1 MKRFVATA
9 VLFLASGAATA
20 QPTLSEVQR
29 AAIAQQ
35 NAQVRVSI
43 GINMFVPAADGP
55 TFDAQE
61 GVRKQIY
68 ELANKECALLR
79 ETIAGDCRM
88 EAINVKVNRQQR
100 QQPVEGFNVNA
111 NISYRVTL
119 K

>member
-1 MKRFVATA
+1 MKRFALTA
-9 VLFLASGAATA
+9 FLLIASGAATA

-29 AAIAQQ
+29 AAMVQQ
-35 NAQVRVSI
+35 DAQVRISI
-43 GINMFVPAADGP
+43 GISMFIPSADGP
-55 TFDAQE
+55 AFDAQE

-88 EAINVKVNRQQR
+88 ETINVNVNRQRR
-100 QQPVEGFNVNA
+100 QQPVDGFNVSA
-111 NISYRVTL
+111 NISYRISL